1 MLFIGF
7 LLGFI
12 IGSYIKGMT
21 INSQDWRMFKW
32 DNTIFGY
39 RPLRVGTAIRRN
51 DKLIMGLHFDSDRI
65 PEEGIEYS
73 DDLM

>member
-1 MLFIGF
+1 MLFISF

-12 IGSYIKGMT
+12 IGAYIKGMS
-21 INSQDWRMFKW
+21 INNKDWCMFKW

-39 RPLRVGTAIRRN
+39 RPLMIGTTIRRN
-51 DKLIMGLHFDSDRI
+51 DKIIMGLHFDSDRL

-73 DDLM
+73 KDLN